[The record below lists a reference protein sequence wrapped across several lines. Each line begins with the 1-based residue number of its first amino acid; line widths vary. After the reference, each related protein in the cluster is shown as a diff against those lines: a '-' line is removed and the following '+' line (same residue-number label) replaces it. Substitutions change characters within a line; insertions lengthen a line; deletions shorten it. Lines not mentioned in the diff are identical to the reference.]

1 MKIKFLTTTVL
12 LLSWVS
18 LFTDISSEM
27 LYPVIP
33 MYLASMNYSAAFIGL
48 LEGVAEFIAG
58 LSKGYFGL
66 WSDKLQRRLPFVR
79 TGYMLSAFAK
89 PLMILIPAGWW
100 VLITRTI
107 DRFGKGVRT
116 ASRDAMLS
124 EEATPETKG
133 RVFGFHRSMDT
144 LGAAI
149 GPAIA
154 LVFLWFYPNQ
164 YKWLFIAALIPGLI
178 TLFFLFRLKEKKKDT
193 QGSKKKVSFF
203 SFFSYI
209 KQSSTSYRL
218 LITGLLL
225 FALFNSSDMFLLLKA
240 KELNL
245 PDSTVIALYIG
256 YNLVY
261 ALFSVPA
268 GMLADKIG
276 LNRVFVLGVV
286 VFAMVYAGFAFASSL
301 ILLVVLFAV
310 YGFYAAATEGIGKA
324 WISNVVNK
332 NEVAGAIGSFTALQ
346 SAAALLA
353 SVFAGFIWT
362 KFGSQATFLLTAI
375 ISLLVV
381 LYFLAINSKIKLMEK
396 TE

>member
-1 MKIKFLTTTVL
+1 MKSKILTTTVL

-33 MYLASMNYSAAFIGL
+33 MFLASMNYSAAFIGL
-48 LEGVAEFIAG
+48 LEGMAEFIAG

-89 PLMILIPAGWW
+89 PLMILIPSGWW
-100 VLITRTI
+100 VLFTRTL

-124 EEATPETKG
+124 AEATPETKG

-164 YKWLFIAALIPGLI
+164 YKWLFIAALLPGLI
-178 TLFFLFRLKEKKKDT
+178 TIIFLFKLKEKKVVSNNST
-193 QGSKKKVSFF
+193 KKVSFF
-203 SFFSYI
+203 SFFKYI
-209 KQSSTSYRL
+209 KHSSKSYRF

-240 KELNL
+240 RELNL
-245 PDSTVIALYIG
+245 SDSAVIGLYIG

-261 ALFSVPA
+261 ALLSVPA

-276 LNRVFVLGVV
+276 LNKVFVIGVFI
-286 VFAMVYAGFAFASSL
+286 FAMVYAGFAYASG
-301 ILLVVLFAV
+301 LLMLVILFAA

-332 NEVAGAIGSFTALQ
+332 NEVASAIGSFTALQ
-346 SAAALLA
+346 SLAALLA
-353 SVFAGFIWT
+353 SVFAGLIWT
-362 KFGSQATFLLTAI
+362 KFGSQATFLLTAV

-381 LYFLAINSKIKLMEK
+381 LYFIAMGSKIRVQDK

>member
-1 MKIKFLTTTVL
+1 MKTKILTTTVL

-33 MYLASMNYSAAFIGL
+33 IYLASMHYSAAFIGL
-48 LEGVAEFIAG
+48 LEGIAEFIAG

-66 WSDKLQRRLPFVR
+66 WSDKLQKRLIFVR
-79 TGYMLSAFAK
+79 TGYILSAFAK
-89 PLMILIPAGWW
+89 PTMILIPAGWW
-100 VLITRTI
+100 VLFTRTL
-107 DRFGKGVRT
+107 DRFGKGIRT

-144 LGAAI
+144 LGAAV

-154 LVFLWFYPNQ
+154 LLFLWFYPNQ
-164 YKWLFIAALIPGLI
+164 YQWLFIAALIPGII
-178 TLFFLFRLKEKKKDT
+178 TLFFLFRLKEKKKT
-193 QGSKKKVSFF
+193 PQFTTSKVNFF
-203 SFFSYI
+203 SFLGYI
-209 KQSSTSYRL
+209 KTSSKSYRL
-218 LITGLLL
+218 LIIGLLL

-240 KELNL
+240 KELGL
-245 PDSTVIALYIG
+245 SDSEVIGLYIG

-261 ALFSVPA
+261 AIFSVPA

-276 LNRVFVLGVV
+276 LNKVFVLGVMI
-286 VFAMVYAGFAFASSL
+286 FAFVYAGFAFASSL
-301 ILLVVLFAV
+301 IMLVVLFAV
-310 YGFYAAATEGIGKA
+310 YGFYAASTEGIGKA

-332 NEVAGAIGSFTALQ
+332 SEVAGAIGSYTALQ
-346 SAAALLA
+346 STAALLA
-353 SVFAGFIWT
+353 SIFAGILWT
-362 KFGSQATFLLTAI
+362 KFGSKTTFLLTAI

-381 LYFLAINSKIKLMEK
+381 FYFIAIGSKVEFQKN